1 MLPKRL
7 ILGFGATLLVLGSLF
22 GIACGDDEKTNGDA
36 TPGAEDAT
44 DTPEP
49 DQTPE

>member
-7 ILGFGATLLVLGSLF
+7 ILGFGAMMLVLGSLF
-22 GIACGDDEKTNGDA
+22 GIACGDDEKKNGDQ
-36 TPGAEDAT
+36 TPSAEDAT

-49 DQTPE
+49 DATP